1 MALSQKAVKKSE
13 KNAELIP
20 FDRESMFTTLQ
31 EILTRECLEKKK
43 KKICPPITDRGR
55 LIHDSDF
62 IEPENG

>member
-43 KKICPPITDRGR
+43 KKLSSYHR
-55 LIHDSDF
+55 
-62 IEPENG
+62 